1 MTTFNRYRNPDD
13 AINIGGDQSSPDYR
27 IGYAD
32 GYDGNPHQEQYKDAE
47 GRIQPNYYDGYID
60 GMVSLELAQEDY
72 ITELAGR
79 GPEFDPEGND
89 WEGFLNAVDDRA
101 FLFLSEAV
109 HQIEIYI
116 PENIVAE
123 VSTNA

>member
-1 MTTFNRYRNPDD
+1 MMQSISAATRVAQIIALAMPTVTT
-13 AINIGGDQSSPDYR
+13 GK
-27 IGYAD
+27 
-32 GYDGNPHQEQYKDAE
+32 PHQEQYKDAE